1 MGSNAMSTIAAVIG
15 RLLLAVM
22 FIVSGLQKIADP
34 GPTGQMLIATNLPAN
49 FALPT
54 GVFELVTGVLLAIG
68 LMTRLVSVV
77 LFVFVGL
84 TIFFFHHDFTD
95 PLQGTLALK
104 NLAIMGGLL
113 MTFAYG
119 QVRGTFDY
127 MRERRKTYDAELR
140 AARAEGKAE
149 GVTAAPRPVVA
160 GAPAAGT
167 VVTDVARDGVPEV
180 RPKRRWF

>member
-1 MGSNAMSTIAAVIG
+1 MSMIAAVIG
-15 RLLLAVM
+15 RLLIAVM
-22 FIVSGLQKIADP
+22 FVVSGLQKIADP
-34 GPTGQMLIATNLPAN
+34 GPTAQMLTATNLPAN
-49 FALPT
+49 FAMPT
-54 GVFELVTGVLLAIG
+54 GVFELVAGLLLAIG
-68 LMTRLVSVV
+68 LMTRLVAIV

-84 TIFFFHHDFTD
+84 TIFFFHNQFTD
-95 PLQGTLALK
+95 PLPGTLALK

-140 AARAEGKAE
+140 AARAEGRAE
-149 GVTAAPRPVVA
+149 GATAAPR
-160 GAPAAGT
+160 T
-167 VVTDVARDGVPEV
+167 VVTDVDSDGVPEV

>member
-1 MGSNAMSTIAAVIG
+1 MSMIAAVIG
-15 RLLLAVM
+15 RLLIALM
-22 FIVSGLQKIADP
+22 FVVSGLQKIADP
-34 GPTGQMLIATNLPAN
+34 GPTAQMLSATNLPAN
-49 FALPT
+49 LALPT
-54 GVFELVTGVLLAIG
+54 GVFELIAGILLAIG
-68 LMTRLVSVV
+68 LMTRLVSIV

-84 TIFFFHHDFTD
+84 TIFFFHNQFTD

-127 MRERRKTYDAELR
+127 MRERRRTYDAELR
-140 AARAEGKAE
+140 AARAEGRAE
-149 GVTAAPRPVVA
+149 GVATVPH
-160 GAPAAGT
+160 T
-167 VVTDVARDGVPEV
+167 VVTDVDRDGAVEV

>member
-1 MGSNAMSTIAAVIG
+1 MSLIAAVIG
-15 RLLLAVM
+15 RLLMAVM
-22 FIVSGLQKIADP
+22 FVVSGLQKIADP
-34 GPTGQMLIATNLPAN
+34 GPTAQMLAGTNLPGN
-49 FALPT
+49 LALPT
-54 GVFELVTGVLLAIG
+54 GIFEVVAGILLAIG
-68 LMTRLVSVV
+68 LMTRLVSIV

-84 TIFFFHHDFTD
+84 TIFFFHNDFTD

-140 AARAEGKAE
+140 AARAEGRAE
-149 GVTAAPRPVVA
+149 GATAAPRTVVTD
-160 GAPAAGT
+160 PAAPNT
-167 VVTDVARDGVPEV
+167 VVTDVDGDGVAEV
-180 RPKRRWF
+180 RPRRRWF

>member
-1 MGSNAMSTIAAVIG
+1 MSTIAAVIG
-15 RLLLAVM
+15 RLLLALM

-34 GPTGQMLIATNLPAN
+34 GPTAQMLAGTNLPAN
-49 FALPT
+49 LALPT
-54 GVFELVTGVLLAIG
+54 GVFEVVAGLLLAIG
-68 LMTRLVSVV
+68 LMTRLTAIV

-84 TIFFFHHDFTD
+84 TIFFFHNDFAD

-119 QVRGTFDY
+119 QVRGTVDY
-127 MRERRKTYDAELR
+127 MRERRKRYDAELR
-140 AARAEGKAE
+140 AARAEGRVE
-149 GVTAAPRPVVA
+149 GATAAPRPVVA
-160 GAPAAGT
+160 GAAATGT
-167 VVTDVARDGVPEV
+167 VVTDVDGDGVPEV